1 MSFSHDD
8 FLLAL
13 EQHDFAFEVGQTV
26 RGKISGY
33 ENDGAYVD
41 IGGKSAAFLP
51 EREITL
57 ATGQKIEDLLPI
69 QTELDLVIIR
79 GQDADGQITLSLRQI
94 EIKALWQEIQSY
106 EPGHTLTVR
115 VTGTNKGGL
124 TANYKAIKAFIPR
137 SHVVQRENQ
146 EELIG
151 QQLTVAILEADP
163 ERKKLVL
170 SQRQA
175 KRAQRITELEIGQLI
190 SGTVADTRPFGAFVD
205 LGGVS
210 GLLHINNISQNY
222 VSSLSTLLPNGT
234 PLKAIVMDLDQQ
246 RGRISLSTSVLE
258 NRPGEVI
265 EEFAAVMADA
275 EQRAERYQKKV
286 RGEAEIGE

>member
-8 FLLAL
+8 FMLAL

-33 ENDGAYVD
+33 ENDGVYVD

-51 EREITL
+51 EQEMTL
-57 ATGQKIEDLLPI
+57 ASGQKAEDLLPL
-69 QTELDLVIIR
+69 QSEHNFVIVR
-79 GQDADGQITLSLRQI
+79 GQDSDGQITISLRQL
-94 EIKALWQEIQSY
+94 EIKALWQEIQTY
-106 EPGHTLTVR
+106 DPGHTLTVR

-124 TANYKAIKAFIPR
+124 TANYRAIKAFIPR

-151 QQLTVAILEADP
+151 QKMTVVILEADP
-163 ERKKLVL
+163 DRKKLVL

-175 KRAQRITELEIGQLI
+175 QKAQRITELEIGQLI

-222 VSSLSTLLPNGT
+222 VSSISALLPNGT

-265 EEFAAVMADA
+265 EEFAAVMSDA
-275 EQRAERYQKKV
+275 EQRAERYQKKM
-286 RGEAEIGE
+286 RGEAD

>member
-26 RGKISGY
+26 RGRISGH
-33 ENDGAYVD
+33 ENDGVYVD

-51 EREITL
+51 EQEMTL
-57 ATGQKIEDLLPI
+57 KSGQKAEELLPL
-69 QTELDLVIIR
+69 QSEHNFVIVR
-79 GQDADGQITLSLRQI
+79 AQDADGQITISLRQL
-94 EIKALWQEIQSY
+94 EIKALWQEIQTY
-106 EPGHTLTVR
+106 EAGHTLTVR

-124 TANYKAIKAFIPR
+124 TANFKAIKAFIPR

-146 EELIG
+146 EQLIG
-151 QQLTVAILEADP
+151 QQMTVVILEADP

-170 SQRQA
+170 SERQA
-175 KRAQRITELEIGQLI
+175 QRTQRITELEIGQLI

-222 VSSLSTLLPNGT
+222 VSSVSALLPNGT

-258 NRPGEVI
+258 NRPGEVL
-265 EEFAAVMADA
+265 EEFAAVMGDA
-275 EQRAERYQKKV
+275 EQRAERYQQKI
-286 RGEAEIGE
+286 RGEAE

>member
-1 MSFSHDD
+1 LKTSYRSR
-8 FLLAL
+8 A
-13 EQHDFAFEVGQTV
+13 
-26 RGKISGY
+26 
-33 ENDGAYVD
+33 N
-41 IGGKSAAFLP
+41 
-51 EREITL
+51 
-57 ATGQKIEDLLPI
+57 
-69 QTELDLVIIR
+69 
-79 GQDADGQITLSLRQI
+79 ADGQITLSLRQL
-94 EIKALWQEIQSY
+94 EIKALWEEIQTY

-124 TANYKAIKAFIPR
+124 TANFKSIKAFIPR

-151 QQLTVAILEADP
+151 QRLTVAILEADP

-175 KRAQRITELEIGQLI
+175 QRAQRITELEIGQLV

-205 LGGVS
+205 LGGIS

-222 VSSLSTLLPNGT
+222 VSSVSALLPNGT

-246 RGRISLSTSVLE
+246 RGRVSLSTSVLE
-258 NRPGEVI
+258 NRPGEVL
-265 EEFAAVMADA
+265 EEFAAVMSDA
-275 EQRAERYQKKV
+275 EQRAERYQQKM
-286 RGEAEIGE
+286 RGEAE

>member
-13 EQHDFAFEVGQTV
+13 EQHDFTFEVGQTV

-33 ENDGAYVD
+33 ENDGVYVD

-51 EREITL
+51 EQEMTL
-57 ATGQKIEDLLPI
+57 ASGQKAEDLLPL
-69 QTELDLVIIR
+69 QSEHNFVIVR
-79 GQDADGQITLSLRQI
+79 GQDNDGQITISLRQL
-94 EIKALWQEIQSY
+94 EIKALWQEIQAY

-124 TANYKAIKAFIPR
+124 TANYRAIKAFIPR

-151 QQLTVAILEADP
+151 QKLTVVILEADP

-175 KRAQRITELEIGQLI
+175 QKAQRITELEIGQLI

-222 VSSLSTLLPNGT
+222 VSSISALLPNGT

-258 NRPGEVI
+258 NRPGEVL
-265 EEFAAVMADA
+265 EEFTAVMSDA
-275 EQRAERYQKKV
+275 EQRAERYQQKM
-286 RGEAEIGE
+286 RGEAG

>member
-1 MSFSHDD
+1 LSFSHDD

-26 RGKISGY
+26 RGKISGH
-33 ENDGAYVD
+33 EKDGVYVD

-51 EREITL
+51 EQEITL
-57 ATGQKIEDLLPI
+57 ASGQKFEDLLPL
-69 QTELDLVIIR
+69 QSEHNFVIVR
-79 GQDADGQITLSLRQI
+79 AQDADGQITLSQRQL
-94 EIKALWQEIQSY
+94 EIKALWQEIQTY

-124 TANYKAIKAFIPR
+124 TANFKAIKAFIPR

-146 EELIG
+146 EQLIG
-151 QQLTVAILEADP
+151 QQLTVVILEADP
-163 ERKKLVL
+163 DRKKLVL

-175 KRAQRITELEIGQLI
+175 QRAQRITELEIGQLV

-205 LGGVS
+205 LDGVS

-222 VSSLSTLLPNGT
+222 VSSVSALLPNGT

-258 NRPGEVI
+258 NRPGEVL
-265 EEFAAVMADA
+265 EEFAAVMGDA
-275 EQRAERYQKKV
+275 EQRAERYQQKI
-286 RGEAEIGE
+286 RGEAE

>member
-1 MSFSHDD
+1 
-8 FLLAL
+8 
-13 EQHDFAFEVGQTV
+13 
-26 RGKISGY
+26 
-33 ENDGAYVD
+33 
-41 IGGKSAAFLP
+41 LP

-57 ATGQKIEDLLPI
+57 ATGQKFEDLLPI
-69 QTELDLVIIR
+69 QTELDFVIIR

-151 QQLTVAILEADP
+151 QQLTVVILEADP

-205 LGGVS
+205 MGGVS

-222 VSSLSTLLPNGT
+222 VSSLTTLLPNGT

-258 NRPGEVI
+258 NRPGEVL

-275 EQRAERYQKKV
+275 EQRAERYQKKI
-286 RGEAEIGE
+286 RGEAELGE